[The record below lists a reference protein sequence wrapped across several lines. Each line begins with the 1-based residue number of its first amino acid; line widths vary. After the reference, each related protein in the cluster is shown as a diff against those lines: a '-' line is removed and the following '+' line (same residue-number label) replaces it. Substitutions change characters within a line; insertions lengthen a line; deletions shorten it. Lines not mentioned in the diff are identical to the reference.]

1 MEWKKAVNYTIVF
14 LFFVNAV
21 LFGLNMYKK
30 IDVTVGQS
38 RQNGIVALLGKD
50 NITLGCDLPAKYS
63 PMAYIATESF
73 TFDPLKLRDLFF
85 ADSSKVM
92 RTDDK
97 NKIIFAYNEDV
108 LTIDKSDVKYVKK
121 SDKPITDM
129 ETAKSV
135 ANEYVSNI
143 NSLFGKYDYACS
155 YATKDGIK
163 LCYYEKVNGY
173 GFFNNYFTVGFN
185 KDGSQEINFSYRTVV
200 KQNGS
205 KKDILASDE
214 AVFAVINPIKDNRKS
229 GKSIIQDVS
238 LGYYDK
244 DILADDDSILPY
256 YKIVADRNTYFVN
269 ARTGR
274 VD

>member
-1 MEWKKAVNYTIVF
+1 
-14 LFFVNAV
+14 
-21 LFGLNMYKK
+21 
-30 IDVTVGQS
+30 
-38 RQNGIVALLGKD
+38 
-50 NITLGCDLPAKYS
+50 
-63 PMAYIATESF
+63 
-73 TFDPLKLRDLFF
+73 
-85 ADSSKVM
+85 
-92 RTDDK
+92 
-97 NKIIFAYNEDV
+97 
-108 LTIDKSDVKYVKK
+108 
-121 SDKPITDM
+121 M

-214 AVFAVINPIKDNRKS
+214 AVL
-229 GKSIIQDVS
+229 Q
-238 LGYYDK
+238 LL
-244 DILADDDSILPY
+244 ILLRTIENLAKAL
-256 YKIVADRNTYFVN
+256 YKTCL
-269 ARTGR
+269 
-274 VD
+274 